1 MRLLDLLAKPFRR
14 APRETAADRAAWL
27 ESAVRGMAAQAHH
40 AQLAQLRT
48 ASRSFEAGET
58 PAWVAS
64 WATTAAGINDGDEI
78 APRHHHRLSQPV
90 HACPSRP
97 AWR

>member
-1 MRLLDLLAKPFRR
+1 MRLLDLLAKLFRR
-14 APRETAADRAAWL
+14 APRETAAERAAWID
-27 ESAVRGMAAQAHH
+27 SAVRGIAAQSHQ

-64 WATTAAGINDGDEI
+64 WATTAAGINEDLHNQLPTLRPL
-78 APRHHHRLSQPV
+78 AQPG
-90 HACPSRP
+90 AQQ
-97 AWR
+97 